1 MAHLYNYIQH
11 TGKRWTVLCL
21 MLLTL
26 LPASAQEIIRV
37 TGHVVSEQ
45 TGQPL
50 YDIEVKDYDSKEKET
65 IARTDVDGRFVI
77 NIRSNGTLMFSSLIT
92 KAKVV
97 KVKGQAELEVKL
109 NEDFAEELE
118 EATATGHRIK
128 NEVVLPD
135 ADPRIHGNWYIFNTG
150 GEVPVELFASNNRVV
165 LQPVVHNST
174 RNKDIIGRPVVIDAE
189 NYNRTQQRL
198 YAFEMDEPDGDPLA
212 KHITVKCD
220 SLLNKGVKRY
230 QVAHVDSV
238 YLDNPNDECYVNI
251 YQVRENYRTI
261 LKRDTTT
268 TGFGA
273 RNPLRWFDFKLATA
287 ELTDTAYY
295 PKAKAEP
302 HSEDG
307 EIDLRFEIGKDAFD
321 INDPH
326 NNEEIKKV
334 TAQAEA
340 IQSKK
345 GNKLDVLN
353 IYSTSSPDGNYQHNI
368 NLSHKRLD
376 YVYNYLLSQIP
387 TDLRKGML
395 IGKKPT
401 VATWHDVAELMRKDS
416 LFDEA
421 DMVERVDAKF
431 KNPVKSRAMR
441 NLEFYDSL
449 LEKRYLPML
458 RKVTYKMNYT
468 IKRQLRLDEI
478 KKLYDE
484 NYKQL
489 TQYEFFALYRA
500 EKDLDKREKILRQA
514 LEVSPSFMLA
524 ANDLSVLL
532 TQKGKPEPT
541 VLEKFVGSGE
551 KNWTADRQQ
560 IPTLVKCNQL
570 ASLLMANQYSK
581 ADTLAYYIPET
592 EDTRYIRGIND
603 IFNGRV
609 KKRFAEM
616 AGTSKRN
623 EVVLLLAMNDNNKNE
638 EALDASLELPEEEA
652 LTFYLRAI
660 CYNRTKRTFDEP
672 SLTLAERALRKA
684 IKMDPELEKI
694 ALNDGDVVYLIIDKK
709 TGQRKW

>member
-50 YDIEVKDYDSKEKET
+50 YDIEVKDYDSKET

-109 NEDFAEELE
+109 NEDFAEELK
-118 EATATGHRIK
+118 EAKVTGHRIK
-128 NEVVLPD
+128 NDVILES
-135 ADPRIHGNWYIFNTG
+135 ADPRIVGNKYIFKTSG
-150 GEVPVELFASNNRVV
+150 GIPKPMFHSNNRLV
-165 LQPVVHNST
+165 LQPVVHNAT
-174 RNKDIIGRPVVIDAE
+174 RNEDILGKAVVIDAG

-198 YAFEMDEPDGDPLA
+198 YAFEMDQPDGDPLA
-212 KHITVKCD
+212 KFIKVEHD
-220 SLLNKGVKRY
+220 SLINKNFKDDRITILRFDTVEVKDPTDEFYVNVY
-230 QVAHVDSV
+230 QV
-238 YLDNPNDECYVNI
+238 
-251 YQVRENYRTI
+251 QENYLHI
-261 LKRDTTT
+261 IKRDTTT

-273 RNPLRWFDFKLATA
+273 KNPLRWFDFKLAA
-287 ELTDTAYY
+287 SELTDTAYY
-295 PKAKAEP
+295 PKAKEQP
-302 HSEDG
+302 REENG
-307 EIDLRFEIGKDAFD
+307 EIDLRFERGKDVFD

-326 NNEEIKKV
+326 NSEEIKKV
-334 TAQAEA
+334 AAQAEA
-340 IQSKK
+340 IQSQK
-345 GNKLDVLN
+345 GSKLDVLN
-353 IYSTSSPDGNYQHNI
+353 IYSSSSPDGGYQLNF
-368 NLSHKRLD
+368 NLAHKRLE
-376 YVYNYLLSQIP
+376 YVYNYLISQIP
-387 TDLRKGML
+387 MRKGMQ
-395 IGKKPT
+395 IGKKPS
-401 VATWHDVAELMRKDS
+401 VATWHNVAELMRKDS

-431 KNPVKSRAMR
+431 KDPTKSRAMR

-458 RKVTYKMNYT
+458 RKVTYKMNDT
-468 IKRQLRLDEI
+468 IKRQLRIDEI
-478 KKLYDE
+478 KAYYDE

-500 EKDLDKREKILRQA
+500 EKDLEKREKILRQA

-532 TQKGKPEPT
+532 TQKGEPDPT
-541 VLEKFVGSGE
+541 VLERFVGNGE
-551 KNWTADRQQ
+551 KNWTSDRQQ
-560 IPTLVKCNQL
+560 IPALVKCNQL
-570 ASLLMANQYSK
+570 ASLLMAKQFSK
-581 ADTLAYYIPET
+581 ADTLAFYIPET

-616 AGTSKRN
+616 AGTSQRN
-623 EVVLLLAMNDNNKNE
+623 AVVLLLAMEEADKNE
-638 EALDASLELPEEEA
+638 QALDASLELPEEEA

-660 CYNRTKRTFDEP
+660 CYSRTKRTFDEP
-672 SLTLAERALRKA
+672 TLTLAERALRKA

-694 ALNDGDVVYLIIDKK
+694 AINDGDVVDLIIDKK